1 MEDAP
6 TDDSNFFTQAFGTGA
21 QTSEPRG
28 GSAFPHRNALFYSEP
43 GAGWG
48 TRGVPNSGDAITP
61 IAQAW
66 IAEFSQALRP
76 YVNGAYVNVPNI
88 GMADWETAYWGSK
101 FNRLR
106 KIKAKY
112 DPHNVFQYE
121 QSIPPASY

>member
-1 MEDAP
+1 MTA
-6 TDDSNFFTQAFGTGA
+6 
-21 QTSEPRG
+21 TSSPRPSAGRCKQEPRG
-28 GSAFPHRNALFYSEP
+28 GTAFPHRDALFYSEP

-48 TRGVPNSGDAITP
+48 TRGKAGSGDALTP
-61 IAQAW
+61 KAQAW

-88 GMADWETAYWGSK
+88 GMADWETAYWGAN
-101 FNRLR
+101 FDRLR

-121 QSIPPASY
+121 QSIPPASA